1 MDEEK
6 YYFVKL
12 TAQDPPSK
20 VYVLVA
26 IVVPENKS
34 GVDRLDLVVA
44 QNPDTILIDEN
55 DSYKKC
61 RNKIQKIMLTGG
73 SSQSATHSLQ
83 NYFKNSFGSE
93 SFMVEF
99 FHYLEHGDLEKLKIL
114 LMQNVGRVMG
124 RHDLDSEAKIYLSK
138 VTKSELEASENSDK
152 PNKED
157 EKPDSVLPQSIPE
170 GAIILNY
177 QLILSPV
184 TGTPLLDLKSGDV
197 ILIKI
202 IPDTEDAVIAIR
214 DMGLKDE
221 SGMIHPCPATI
232 TELIKQENGTEIIV
246 KIQENIYG
254 RYLEEE
260 SNIKVK
266 MYEPSTTNSEEVT
279 QTKELEISSERSWF
293 IPAMVLVG
301 VLTILWII
309 VYFLF

>member
-12 TAQDPPSK
+12 TAQDPPNK
-20 VYVLVA
+20 VYVLVV

-61 RNKIQKIMLTGG
+61 RNKIQKIMLTGV
-73 SSQSATHSLQ
+73 SSQSATQSLQ

-124 RHDLDSEAKIYLSK
+124 RHDMDSEAKIYLSK

-152 PNKED
+152 SNKED
-157 EKPDSVLPQSIPE
+157 EKPVSILPRSIPE
-170 GAIILNY
+170 GAIILDY

-184 TGTPLLDLKSGDV
+184 TGTPLVDLKSGDV

-202 IPDTEDAVIAIR
+202 IPDTEDAVLAIR

-221 SGMIHPCPATI
+221 SG
-232 TELIKQENGTEIIV
+232 
-246 KIQENIYG
+246 
-254 RYLEEE
+254 
-260 SNIKVK
+260 
-266 MYEPSTTNSEEVT
+266 
-279 QTKELEISSERSWF
+279 
-293 IPAMVLVG
+293 
-301 VLTILWII
+301 
-309 VYFLF
+309 